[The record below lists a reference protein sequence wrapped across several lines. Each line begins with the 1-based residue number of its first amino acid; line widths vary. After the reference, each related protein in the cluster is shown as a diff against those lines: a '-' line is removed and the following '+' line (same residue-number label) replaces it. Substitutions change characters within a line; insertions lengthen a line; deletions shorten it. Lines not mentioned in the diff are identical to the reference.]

1 MTTPDLGGLG
11 RGDFLRLRLSVID
24 LNMHASSVH
33 FLKSINTQ
41 VAPKQLVEI
50 LTNCGVNGSAK
61 YDRIPYCP
69 HFVAT
74 IGFDETFHLSVLDY
88 LSEESVNP
96 FIGQFVPLFGLII
109 QRHQSG

>member
-11 RGDFLRLRLSVID
+11 RGDFLRLRVSVID
-24 LNMHASSVH
+24 LNMHTNSVH
-33 FLKSINTQ
+33 FLKANTK
-41 VAPKQLVEI
+41 VASKQLVEK

-69 HFVAT
+69 HFVAS
-74 IGFDETFHLSVLDY
+74 IGLDKTLHLFVLDY
-88 LSEESVNP
+88 LSEKRVNS
-96 FIGQFVPLFGLII
+96 FIGQLVPLFGLIV